1 MHDAYTPT
9 TFIRHG
15 RPLRGVMIDNQPW
28 FAAQDLAR
36 LLGIGYPQRFH
47 HRFRPHETRRIHV
60 LYATDSEEPLD
71 MINEAGLYKALI
83 RFGHPESQ
91 HLDQWLSREVIPTL
105 RDQHTPDHRPP
116 PPRTDEL
123 AGTPGDVAGLA
134 RGTVGAAGGDAEVD
148 AGSVRRE
155 RLFTGSGK
163 RGQA

>member
-36 LLGIGYPQRFH
+36 LLGFGYPQRFH

-60 LYATDSEEPLD
+60 RYATDSEEPLD

-105 RDQHTPDHRPP
+105 RDQHTPDHHT
-116 PPRTDEL
+116 PRRVLMSWQARRVMLLDWQGEL
-123 AGTPGDVAGLA
+123 WVPL
-134 RGTVGAAGGDAEVD
+134 E
-148 AGSVRRE
+148 E
-155 RLFTGSGK
+155 MPRLMLD
-163 RGQA
+163 R